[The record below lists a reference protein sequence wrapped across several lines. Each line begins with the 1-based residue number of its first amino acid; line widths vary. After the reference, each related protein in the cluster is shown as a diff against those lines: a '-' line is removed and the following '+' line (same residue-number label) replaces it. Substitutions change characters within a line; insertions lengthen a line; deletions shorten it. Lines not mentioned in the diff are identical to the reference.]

1 MEELVTSDPV
11 CGYREDNTHHLPQR
25 KTINM
30 RVKTVFR
37 ISVLIAFLGAF
48 GLTTL
53 QAQTKPPKTTLK
65 GAELYSDPDIK
76 NTPYC
81 DQIMP
86 RITKDLQAKANS
98 TCETQ
103 ETCILCLERETRH
116 PLYAT
121 VFLQPDPAVCSSAGV
136 QTEAVV
142 DSERRAL
149 QNTDRPN
156 PPFQAEILQS
166 TCVNGGNTLDVYI
179 LGNGI
184 NREYHKDAFTY
195 LWTVDGN
202 KAGHAGRIDC
212 ACGNVAEVRIT
223 KAATGES
230 ITKRAKLRPCKT
242 NE

>member
-1 MEELVTSDPV
+1 
-11 CGYREDNTHHLPQR
+11 
-25 KTINM
+25 M

-48 GLTTL
+48 GLTSL
-53 QAQTKPPKTTLK
+53 DAQNRPPKTTLK
-65 GAELYSDPDIK
+65 GAELYTDPDIK

-81 DQIMP
+81 DQIIP

-103 ETCILCLERETRH
+103 ESCILCLERESRH

-121 VFLQPDPAVCSSAGV
+121 VFLQPDPAVCSSVGV
-136 QTEAVV
+136 QTEAVY
-142 DSERRAL
+142 DTERRPDL
-149 QNTDRPN
+149 GSTRPDG
-156 PPFQAEILQS
+156 PFQAEILQS
-166 TCVNGGNTLDVYI
+166 TCVNGGNTLDVYV

-184 NREYHKDAFTY
+184 NREYKKDSFTY

-202 KAGHAGRIDC
+202 KAGHASRIDC
-212 ACGNVAEVRIT
+212 ACGKLAEVRIT

-230 ITKRAKLRPCKT
+230 ITKRTKLRPCKT